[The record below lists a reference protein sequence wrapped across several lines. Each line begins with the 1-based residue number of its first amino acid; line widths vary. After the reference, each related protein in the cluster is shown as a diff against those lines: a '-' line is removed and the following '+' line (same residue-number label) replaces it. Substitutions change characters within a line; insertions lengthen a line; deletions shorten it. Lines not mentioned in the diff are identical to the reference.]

1 MRFMCLNIID
11 SSLLDPVV
19 SVGSTCDCSFRS
31 RRLESGMWKLSRFHT
46 RNLARTCASSSR
58 RSVWGPHHT
67 RPRSERD
74 DGPWPA
80 VRGVPRARAHR
91 RERAREGRGTHGG
104 TRRVRVVRDDIRRH
118 PTRLP
123 GFSARFP
130 NVRRL
135 RLTRRALTRD
145 PPPLPPERRCTASSP
160 PSRLARR
167 ATAAG
172 AWATRWPS
180 PRSGSGPYGSAGRA
194 FSPSLLLGL
203 RRARELSRMRRH
215 FSTARARLFSRSSR
229 SPST

>member
-1 MRFMCLNIID
+1 MIY
-11 SSLLDPVV
+11 
-19 SVGSTCDCSFRS
+19 CSFRS
-31 RRLESGMWKLSRFHT
+31 RASLESGNSRESRFHT
-46 RNLARTCASSSR
+46 RYLARTCASSSR

-203 RRARELSRMRRH
+203 RRARELSRMRHH